1 MANQATKQVNEDQAF
16 KQAVQ
21 NQANKAKRPNFKT
34 TGKSNNSKVTFDNVP
49 DGIILPAGLGASLN
63 VYYDV
68 VDTLGGK
75 IQAVSLEDIDNAR
88 PASWDKQY
96 TQLPSIHIQ
105 HYKWMIEGAKAWK
118 HKQGVILIGKFS

>member
-1 MANQATKQVNEDQAF
+1 MANQATKQVNEDKAF

-49 DGIILPAGLGASLN
+49 DGIMLPAGLGAALN
-63 VYYDV
+63 IYYDV

-88 PASWDKQY
+88 TPSWKY
-96 TQLPSIHIQ
+96 RTLPSYHITF
-105 HYKWMIEGAKAWK
+105 YKLKIEGSKEWK
-118 HKQGVILIGKFS
+118 HEQGKVCIGKFS

>member
-1 MANQATKQVNEDQAF
+1 MANQAAKQVTENQAF

-96 TQLPSIHIQ
+96 TQLPSVHIQ
-105 HYKWMIEGAKAWK
+105 HYKLMIEGAKAWK